1 MLDIIKQIFLGIMFN
16 FQILPETLITGICIL
31 GVILANNSIV
41 IMAAGGIGVQLLATI
56 MGKLIMKFMPGTA
69 VPTSSMDMC
78 QNGFIAKSWSRLL
91 SGNPDTL
98 WHPNAPSIFM
108 ATITYFFGY
117 GLAVQTLYSD
127 EIQAGVKQRSVM
139 IGLSIAA
146 ALIILCAMI
155 FRCASG
161 CDSILGTTLGA
172 IFGLMVGYLGAII
185 LGYITNR
192 RATNIWGIP
201 LLRNRVRVI

>member
-1 MLDIIKQIFLGIMFN
+1 MFN

-127 EIQAGVKQRSVM
+127 EIQAGVKQRSIM
-139 IGLSIAA
+139 ITASVAT
-146 ALIILCAMI
+146 ALIFLCAMI
-155 FRCASG
+155 FRCVSG
-161 CDSILGTTLGA
+161 CDSILGASLGA
-172 IFGLMVGYLGAII
+172 IFGLLVGYLGAIVI
-185 LGYITNR
+185 GYITNR